1 MCNHAQV
8 CWPEVFLMCSG
19 APAWERLINHPLP
32 TNECISLITDL
43 FSDRDEVEAIKRL
56 SRANAQSFVD
66 VLDEV
71 FPHSYPT

>member
-1 MCNHAQV
+1 M
-8 CWPEVFLMCSG
+8 FLMRSG
-19 APAWERLINHPLP
+19 APAWERLVCRPLP
-32 TNECISLITDL
+32 KNECISLITDL

-71 FPHSYPT
+71 FPRSYPRR

>member
-1 MCNHAQV
+1 MR
-8 CWPEVFLMCSG
+8 SG
-19 APAWERLINHPLP
+19 TPALERLVSRPLP
-32 TNECISLITDL
+32 ANECISLITDL

-71 FPHSYPT
+71 FPRSYPRRQVR

>member
-1 MCNHAQV
+1 MR
-8 CWPEVFLMCSG
+8 SG
-19 APAWERLINHPLP
+19 ASAWERLVGRPLP
-32 TNECISLITDL
+32 TSECISLITDL
-43 FSDRDEVEAIKRL
+43 FSDRDEVEAIKHL